1 MNWKVWVA
9 VLVVGIVLVADAQ
22 EEKEVISLKPIWDT
36 VFGQEIIVMGYAD
49 LPEGTEISV
58 LLGRCGYPFFYKS
71 LNENNCTIV
80 TVKNVSV
87 AGGRFITFFESMNRS
102 TGLSLDL
109 GAYTVIAD
117 DTNGNVSRTTAYV
130 IINFISPVGAED
142 LQVEGKIESG
152 RKITVIAKVKNFYP
166 SLYIENATV
175 VNEFLFDMSKI
186 DYCTRKFS
194 VLELGEQTYEFRCTF
209 PMLESGYHL
218 LTVSTYPATWDAHHL
233 KNLIV
238 KAEKGQQRQCHFFTT
253 CESCTEMASC
263 GWFKSGKVCL
273 TGTRE
278 GSDNGI
284 AEGNNWVWLKDDCVI
299 TTSQATPTP
308 SPTQTPTTTPS
319 PKPSPT
325 ITAITTPTAILT
337 PESTITPTVTIT
349 PTTTPTPTLTS
360 TPLRPSFEVLLALA
374 GLFTVAYFLRR
385 RAS

>member
-1 MNWKVWVA
+1 
-9 VLVVGIVLVADAQ
+9 
-22 EEKEVISLKPIWDT
+22 
-36 VFGQEIIVMGYAD
+36 MGYAD